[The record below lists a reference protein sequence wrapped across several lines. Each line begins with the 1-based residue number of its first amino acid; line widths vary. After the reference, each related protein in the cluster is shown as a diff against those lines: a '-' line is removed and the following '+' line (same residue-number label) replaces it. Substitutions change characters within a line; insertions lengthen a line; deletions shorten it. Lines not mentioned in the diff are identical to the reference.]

1 MPQTTQGRLKKKI
14 QGIREKMISLENS
27 LDKSN
32 PPPLENDCSTKK
44 AKFRQQGEDGDNPP
58 VFTFRDKLLESQYG
72 VEGESIGRNEF
83 VGREDYLDIEKEDV
97 IIEGDGSIPSI
108 TFSQRVHEQLIKPRQ
123 ATVVVKLLG
132 RMIGYKALASRL
144 ETLWP
149 NIGVFSII
157 DLDNGYYLV
166 RFCSKNAAEFVLTQG
181 SWVILG
187 HYLTV
192 QQWTPQ
198 FDCFN
203 EKIDKIVAW
212 IRLPGMPLHYYH
224 KKIIR
229 MLGHVVGRVLK
240 IDYNTEQATRGKFA
254 RITIEVYLDKPLVS
268 QFWLDGKLQK
278 AEYESLP
285 TICFGCGR

>member
-1 MPQTTQGRLKKKI
+1 
-14 QGIREKMISLENS
+14 MISLENS
-27 LDKSN
+27 LDKSS

-187 HYLTV
+187 HYLT
-192 QQWTPQ
+192 
-198 FDCFN
+198 
-203 EKIDKIVAW
+203 
-212 IRLPGMPLHYYH
+212 
-224 KKIIR
+224 
-229 MLGHVVGRVLK
+229 
-240 IDYNTEQATRGKFA
+240 
-254 RITIEVYLDKPLVS
+254 
-268 QFWLDGKLQK
+268 
-278 AEYESLP
+278 
-285 TICFGCGR
+285 